1 MSYIAK
7 RGNEAAEAATAE
19 KVDYSKVLKSFTS
32 GKSYTV
38 KLVPGAY
45 VLYYA
50 HSVYKCFYT
59 TPCTGDDLYDKAV
72 KVLYDE
78 ADAMKAAGAD
88 EKEIEAKRDEAY
100 ALKAKERYLVGFIGL
115 DDGAP
120 APMIIDLTKKQA
132 KTIIAAIKKNANKAE
147 KFAFTIGKEGS
158 GQGTTVALDI
168 IVDDEDMSAQA
179 KKNFDLAVEKGIEF
193 DEELFEKV
201 LSVASEDQQIEDLTK
216 FGFDVSRIGI
226 GLENAEDKGNGDE
239 NLGF

>member
-1 MSYIAK
+1 MSYIQK
-7 RGNEAAEAATAE
+7 RGSEAFEQVTAE

-38 KLVPGAY
+38 KLVPEAY

-78 ADAMKAAGAD
+78 ADAMTKAGAD
-88 EKEIEAKRDEAY
+88 EKAIEAKRDEAY
-100 ALKAKERYLVGFIGL
+100 SLKAKERYLVGFIGL
-115 DDGAP
+115 DDGEP
-120 APMIIDLTKKQA
+120 TPMIIDLTKKQA
-132 KTIIAAIKKNANKAE
+132 KTIIAAIKKNAGKAE
-147 KFAFTIGKEGS
+147 KFAFTVGKEGS
-158 GQGTTVALDI
+158 GQATTVSLDI
-168 IVDDEDMSAQA
+168 IVDDEDMTAQA
-179 KKNFDLAVEKGIEF
+179 KKNFDKAIASGTKF
-193 DEELFEKV
+193 DDELFEKV

-216 FGFDVSRIGI
+216 FGFDVARIGI
-226 GLENAEDKGNGDE
+226 GVEDGEGNKGDE